1 MIRESKLKLF
11 LQQQKDEITKELLEN
26 QDKLDDISKEHLKAR
41 YQAFEDVEKM
51 CEQRGRY

>member
-1 MIRESKLKLF
+1 MTRDSKLKLF

-26 QDKLDDISKEHLKAR
+26 QDTMDDISKEHLKAR